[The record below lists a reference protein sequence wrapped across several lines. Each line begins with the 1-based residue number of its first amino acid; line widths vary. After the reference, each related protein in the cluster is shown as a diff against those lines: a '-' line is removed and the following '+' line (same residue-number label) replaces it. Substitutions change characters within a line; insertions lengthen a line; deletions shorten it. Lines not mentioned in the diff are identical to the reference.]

1 MTCPKV
7 RCCQPMDP
15 DPRRDRDSRTGLR
28 HWRCSRCGHV
38 GMSAEEGLQLLFSNQ
53 NEYVLS
59 YGPSVAY
66 LKTLLSTVATNLFK
80 TQGVSPSELAKY
92 VAEWALL
99 MGQTCGTVRLTGNLL
114 SLDSFQYCRRQA
126 LKNPHAMQ
134 L

>member
-1 MTCPKV
+1 MTCPNV

-15 DPRRDRDSRTGLR
+15 DIRIRNDARSGLR
-28 HWRCSRCGHV
+28 HWRCNRCGHA
-38 GMSAEEGLQLLFSNQ
+38 GMSAQEGLQLLFSSH

-59 YGPSVAY
+59 YGPSLSY
-66 LKTLLSTVATNLFK
+66 LKVLLSGVAMNIFK
-80 TQGVSPSELAKY
+80 THGVPPAELAKY

-114 SLDSFQYCRRQA
+114 TLDAFQYCKQQA
-126 LKNPHAMQ
+126 LKNPSAMQ